1 MIFVEK
7 DLFSLDGTVHKSLK
21 LLLLLLLLLLF
32 CKDLDR
38 KLWNICH
45 DLNTFISQ
53 TLLYRVNL
61 NMHLPAGNPIP
72 GKHNLL
78 NKRN

>member
-7 DLFSLDGTVHKSLK
+7 DLYSLNGTVHKSLK

-38 KLWNICH
+38 KLWNMCH
-45 DLNTFISQ
+45 GLNTFISQ
-53 TLLYRVNL
+53 RLLYRVNL
-61 NMHLPAGNPIP
+61 NMRLPAGNPIP
-72 GKHNLL
+72 RKHNLL